1 VQRLLDGLNENG
13 QPPPLPAP
21 AQHQGVM
28 TMEFHHDTCS
38 LFSGTN
44 LDTVEMGL
52 VHDVEQEGSMIRVR
66 LLLTDPMPLPVLN

>member
-1 VQRLLDGLNENG
+1 
-13 QPPPLPAP
+13 
-21 AQHQGVM
+21 M